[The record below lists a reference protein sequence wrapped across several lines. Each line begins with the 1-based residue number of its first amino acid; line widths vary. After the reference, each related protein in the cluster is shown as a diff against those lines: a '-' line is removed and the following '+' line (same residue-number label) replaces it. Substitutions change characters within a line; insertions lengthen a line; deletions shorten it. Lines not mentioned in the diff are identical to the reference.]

1 MDEKIEKKDLSKMDF
16 NDLMLKLIKVG
27 VLKEDITKYDLD
39 TLIVTDELTKD

>member
-1 MDEKIEKKDLSKMDF
+1 MDKEIKHKDLSKMDF

-39 TLIVTDELTKD
+39 ALIVTDELTKD